1 MREIVSS
8 IGRVLDIVCWIAL
21 AIGCIGLVAMTLA
34 VAWQVFGRF
43 ILNDTPS
50 WTEPISLLLMLY
62 FILLVAA
69 VGVRERFH
77 LGLDLFRLL
86 LPARVLLVMEI
97 INFTLLG
104 FFGCAMFWFGR
115 EMIMQSWGVPMVAL
129 GFPEGVAL
137 IPMSLSGLMII
148 LFSIEQILRLILGM
162 GLTSAVEGNE

>member
-1 MREIVSS
+1 MKALVNNL
-8 IGRVLDIVCWIAL
+8 GRLLDVICQIAL
-21 AIGCIGLVAMTLA
+21 LIGCVGLVAMTAA

-77 LGLDLFRLL
+77 LGLDLFRFL
-86 LPARVLLVMEI
+86 LPAPILRVMEL

-104 FFGCAMFWFGR
+104 GFGCAMFWFGR
-115 EMIMQSWGVPMVAL
+115 EMVIQSWGVPMVAL

-137 IPMSLSGLMII
+137 LPMAISGLMIV
-148 LFSIEQILRLILGM
+148 LFSIEQVLRLLLGM
-162 GLTSAVEGNE
+162 DLVKAVGGE